1 VLRFRYAQDWIARTA
16 NEESSVVYAT
26 LSIDGVLDSKRRA
39 EIEAAV
45 ARAGGTAAWRASER
59 ADRTYALLELPDGY
73 DHAAIAAAS
82 NGVAYDTGVI
92 ALALFPAL
100 PEALPFLLEALGGAG
115 RPAGVL
121 ACRPCPGGAVIE
133 WDPGVTQAAVI
144 LGIVDAELR
153 RFASPRV
160 AELLSPLP
168 PATVAKLAASGLQAP
183 EIAPQRIL
191 ELRIDRA

>member
-1 VLRFRYAQDWIARTA
+1 M
-16 NEESSVVYAT
+16 VYST

-39 EIEAAV
+39 EIDDV
-45 ARAGGTAAWRASER
+45 ITRAGGRAGWRASER

-82 NGVAYDTGVI
+82 NGVVYDKGVI
-92 ALALFPAL
+92 ALALFPAH

-115 RPAGVL
+115 RPAGIL
-121 ACRPCPGGAVIE
+121 ACRPCPGGAVVE
-133 WDPGVTQAAVI
+133 WDPDITQAAVI
-144 LGIVDAELR
+144 LGIVDTELR
-153 RFASPRV
+153 RFGTPRV

-183 EIAPQRIL
+183 EIEPQRIL